1 MGIGTDSPAAPLD
14 VVSDSSAEIARLRGR
29 SSDNIGTLYFQDNA
43 GSTNYA
49 YIQSRSTYFDIATDT
64 TIPLRFTTNQVERLS
79 ISSSGDITPGA
90 DATQDLGAT
99 DKRFANI
106 YSADLQL
113 SNEGSSN
120 DVDGTWGKYTIQ
132 EGEDDL
138 FLINRRTGRKY
149 KFNLTEV
156 E

>member
-1 MGIGTDSPAAPLD
+1 MPIFVGAASSSFANYPNVGVGTTTTTGRNAGIRTSVGELTYNVDNQQLEVYDGINWIGGLTSPFGATGGTT
-14 VVSDSSAEIARLRGR
+14 ERLR
-29 SSDNIGTLYFQDNA
+29 
-43 GSTNYA
+43 
-49 YIQSRSTYFDIATDT
+49 
-64 TIPLRFTTNQVERLS
+64 

-149 KFNLTEV
+149 KFLLEEV
-156 E
+156 N